1 MATHALS
8 GVMFTAI
15 MMGLSAGVVVAAE
28 DKSVTAI
35 GQAAGTDLKAK
46 DEALQ
51 DAKRKAVQQAC
62 GELINA
68 QSQVQD
74 FEVKRDR
81 ILATA
86 AGYLTSYRVVRQ
98 WVEGGISNCEV
109 FATVSVGQ
117 FEADWKAMFAHIRED
132 MGNPRCVV
140 VISEDPDID
149 DDNPA
154 RFNGVAQSKIEN
166 YLLSHDVQLMDK
178 GVSEDVKRRDE
189 TVATLAD
196 DVQRLAAR
204 AAEFK
209 ADILVLGRAEARR
222 GGSTP
227 VGSHAVF
234 SWDVSLNVRVVQA
247 DSAQVIFSQTYRPQ
261 KPYTTTL
268 AIGSGEAG
276 IAALAEEKAP
286 QLLRDVAQAWKNRL
300 TSHRV
305 FQVTIDGC
313 NRADFRQKVRPALL
327 AVRGV
332 DQGDEGV
339 KLRELINDAA
349 VVEVYWSFDLD
360 ALADSLESLPLDGLK
375 LTVVEQSG
383 TRLRAK
389 LETAPAG
396 TAP

>member
-1 MATHALS
+1 MAAHSLVRVIASAVIL
-8 GVMFTAI
+8 GVFT
-15 MMGLSAGVVVAAE
+15 GTVAGAD

-35 GQAAGTDLKAK
+35 GQASGVDLKAK

-86 AGYLTSYRVVRQ
+86 AGYLTSHRVVRQ
-98 WVEGGISNCEV
+98 WVEGGISNCEI

-117 FEADWKAMFAHIRED
+117 FEVDWKAMFAHLRED
-132 MGNPRCVV
+132 VGNPRCVV
-140 VISEDPDID
+140 IISEDPDID

-154 RFNGVAQSKIEN
+154 KLNGVAQSKIEN
-166 YLLSHDVQLMDK
+166 YLLSHGVQLMDK

-189 TVATLAD
+189 TLAALAD

-234 SWDVSLNVRVVQA
+234 SWDLSLNVRVVQA

-261 KPYTTTL
+261 KPFTTTL

-286 QLLRDVAQAWKNRL
+286 ELLRDVAEAWKSRL

-313 NRADFRQKVRPALL
+313 TRADFRQKIRPALL

-339 KLRELINDAA
+339 KLRELVNDTA
-349 VVEVYWSFDLD
+349 VIEVYWSFDLD
-360 ALADSLESLPLDGLK
+360 ALADNLESLPLDGLQ

-383 TRLRAK
+383 TRVRAK

-396 TAP
+396 NAP